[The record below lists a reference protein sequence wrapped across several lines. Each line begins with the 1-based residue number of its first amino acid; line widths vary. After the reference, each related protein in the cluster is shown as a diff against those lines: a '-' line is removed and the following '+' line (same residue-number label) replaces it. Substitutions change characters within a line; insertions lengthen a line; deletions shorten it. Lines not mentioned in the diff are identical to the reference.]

1 MIASS
6 LTTSDSLAL
15 RRKRLL
21 YRATHR
27 GMRELDTTYGAWV
40 SALLANESANESSD
54 NSLDEARLT
63 ALETLLENTEPD
75 LLDLLWDKIPPKNK
89 QEKELLQALK
99 KFLQTRNA

>member
-1 MIASS
+1 MIASP
-6 LTTSDSLAL
+6 LTTNPSLAL

-40 SALLANESANESSD
+40 STLIDNESSD

-89 QEKELLQALK
+89 QEKELLQALQ